1 MEDPNFVSWEVREE
15 NMSLVEG
22 NDLFILVLKNEAM
35 F

>member
-1 MEDPNFVSWEVREE
+1 MEDTNFVSWEVRDETVF
-15 NMSLVEG
+15 LVVG